1 MLARNSGFAYFAV
14 SYPNSK
20 TGRGQGVV
28 RCRVGK
34 EEKDKVGPRGVAGK
48 GLCGWEREG
57 RRLRTLRS
65 QVKVYE
71 S

>member
-1 MLARNSGFAYFAV
+1 MDKCALLARNSGFAYFAV

-20 TGRGQGVV
+20 TGRGAG
-28 RCRVGK
+28 CRVGK

-57 RRLRTLRS
+57 RRLWTLRL
-65 QVKVYE
+65 
-71 S
+71 